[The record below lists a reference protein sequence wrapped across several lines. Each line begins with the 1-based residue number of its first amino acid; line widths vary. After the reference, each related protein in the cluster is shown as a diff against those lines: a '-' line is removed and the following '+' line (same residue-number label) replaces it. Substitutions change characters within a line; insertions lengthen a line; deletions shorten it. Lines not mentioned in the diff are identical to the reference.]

1 MKVYQSNGKIS
12 MHSSRGF
19 TLVEVVI
26 VIGIIGIL
34 AAVAVPVMGAFTKRA
49 EYHSLMA
56 TLNQLLDAED
66 SYYIVNNT
74 FYPENFGIIN
84 RNSGE
89 ALDIPKLGF
98 NFKTN
103 QKHRY
108 RILSFN
114 QTIGTMRLNICYT
127 YVWADADYNG
137 DGRNDYYL
145 VMSYFRNGDP
155 LKSGSVTYD
164 RYFRQIY

>member
-1 MKVYQSNGKIS
+1 MCQSDSKAGIK
-12 MHSSRGF
+12 SSLGF

-34 AAVAVPVMGAFTKRA
+34 AAIAAPIMSTFTKKA
-49 EYHSLMA
+49 EYRSFMA
-56 TLNQLLDAED
+56 TLDQLLDAED
-66 SYYIVNNT
+66 SYYIVNDT
-74 FYPENFGIIN
+74 FYPEDYGIIT
-84 RNSGE
+84 RNSGQE
-89 ALDIPKLGF
+89 LDIPDLGI

-114 QTIGTMRLNICYT
+114 RTIGTMRYNICYT
-127 YVWADADYNG
+127 YIWADEDYDGNG
-137 DGRNDYYL
+137 RSDYYL
-145 VMSYFRNGDP
+145 IMSYFRNGEP
-155 LKSGSVTYD
+155 LRSGSISYD

>member
-1 MKVYQSNGKIS
+1 MCESNNKTRINA
-12 MHSSRGF
+12 SRGF

-34 AAVAVPVMGAFTKRA
+34 AAVGLPVMSTFTKKA
-49 EYHSLMA
+49 EYRSLMA
-56 TLNQLLDAED
+56 TLDQLLDAED

-89 ALDIPKLGF
+89 AVDIPGLGF
-98 NFKTN
+98 NFQTN

-114 QTIGTMRLNICYT
+114 QTIGNIKFNICYT

-137 DGRNDYYL
+137 DGMNDYFI
-145 VMSYFRNGDP
+145 VMSQFRNGEP
-155 LKSGSVTYD
+155 LTVGSVTYN
-164 RYFRQIY
+164 RYFQQIW

>member
-1 MKVYQSNGKIS
+1 MN
-12 MHSSRGF
+12 SSRGF
-19 TLVEVVI
+19 TLVEVVV

-34 AAVAVPVMGAFTKRA
+34 SAVAIPVMSAFTKRA
-49 EYHSLMA
+49 EYSSLMA

-66 SYYIVNNT
+66 SYYIVNDT
-74 FYPENFGIIN
+74 FYPENFGIID

-89 ALDIPKLGF
+89 AVDMTDLGF

-114 QTIGTMRLNICYT
+114 QNIGNIRYNICYT
-127 YVWADADYNG
+127 YIWADADYNG
-137 DGRNDYYL
+137 NGRDDYYL
-145 VMSYFRNGDP
+145 VMSYFRNGQP
-155 LKSGSVTYD
+155 IKSGDIIYD
-164 RYFRQIY
+164 RYFRQIW

>member
-1 MKVYQSNGKIS
+1 MCQSSSKTSIN
-12 MHSSRGF
+12 SSRGF

-34 AAVAVPVMGAFTKRA
+34 AAVAVPIMSTFTKRD
-49 EYHSLMA
+49 EYRSLMA
-56 TLNQLLDAED
+56 TLDQLLDAED
-66 SYYIVNNT
+66 SYYIVNNS
-74 FYPENFGIIN
+74 FYPENFGTIN

-89 ALDIPKLGF
+89 AVDIPGLDF

-108 RILSFN
+108 RILTIN
-114 QTIGTMRLNICYT
+114 QTIGNIKFNICYT

-137 DGRNDYYL
+137 NGMNDYYI
-145 VMSYFRNGDP
+145 VMSQFQNGKP
-155 LKSGSVTYD
+155 LTLGSVTYN
-164 RYFRQIY
+164 RYFQQIW

>member
-1 MKVYQSNGKIS
+1 M
-12 MHSSRGF
+12 
-19 TLVEVVI
+19 EVVI

-34 AAVAVPVMGAFTKRA
+34 SAIAVPVMSAFTKRA

-56 TLNQLLDAED
+56 TLDQLLDAEY
-66 SYYIVNNT
+66 SYYIVNDS
-74 FYPENFGIIN
+74 FYPQNYGIIE

-89 ALDIPKLGF
+89 AVDIPNIGF
-98 NFKTN
+98 NFRTSH
-103 QKHRY
+103 KHRY

-114 QTIGTMRLNICYT
+114 QTIGTMRYNICYT

-137 DGRNDYYL
+137 DGRDDYYL
-145 VMSYFRNGDP
+145 VMSYFQNGEP

-164 RYFRQIY
+164 RYFQQLW

>member
-1 MKVYQSNGKIS
+1 MCQSNSKTGIN
-12 MHSSRGF
+12 SSRGF

-34 AAVAVPVMGAFTKRA
+34 AAVAVPIMSTFTKKA
-49 EYHSLMA
+49 EYRSLMA
-56 TLNQLLDAED
+56 TLDQLLDAED
-66 SYYIVNNT
+66 SYYIVNDT
-74 FYPENFGIIN
+74 FYPEDYGIIT

-89 ALDIPKLGF
+89 AVDIPDLGF

-114 QTIGTMRLNICYT
+114 RTLGTIKYNICYT

-137 DGRNDYYL
+137 NGRDDYYL
-145 VMSYFRNGDP
+145 IMSYFRNGEP
-155 LKSGSVTYD
+155 LTSGSVSYN
-164 RYFRQIY
+164 RYFRQIW